1 MEMSQNVPECP
12 IGENASSLNDR
23 QRMALE
29 LIVAGQRDIDV
40 AKAVGVDRKTI
51 YRWRQDEQFRAEL
64 DACRR
69 ELWHG
74 VVDRMR
80 ALLEPSVEVLN
91 EHLHDSLDRNRYR
104 AAVSILRI
112 SNVRGA
118 IPVKEADQ

>member
-12 IGENASSLNDR
+12 TGESASSLNDR

-51 YRWRQDEQFRAEL
+51 YRWRQDEQFRAQLEQR
-64 DACRR
+64 RR
-69 ELWHG
+69 ELWAG

-91 EHLHDSLDRNRYR
+91 EHLRDSLDRNRYR
-104 AAVSILRI
+104 AAVSILRL

-118 IPVKEADQ
+118 IPVKEV